1 MKVLSGGALGADSV
15 WSYIAENNGVSKE
28 DIIHYIAPGMKRP
41 QGNQERKIEQS
52 TGTEYHLTNEELE
65 VGIQDMIKRGITISK
80 KKAKEYFFNT
90 NGYSPIQKLQGRN
103 YYQVVNS
110 DQVLAVVALINNSV
124 SGGTATAISL
134 AIDLGK
140 PVYVLNTVDAEWYT
154 YKNGKYIRCEVPKPR
169 EVNTCIG
176 TRSLVKY
183 NVCKYGHWVP
193 APYVGEEL
201 EDKLR
206 NQMEKVFHDI

>member
-1 MKVLSGGALGADSV
+1 MIIYSGGALGADSV
-15 WSYIAENNGVSKE
+15 WSFIAENNGIPKE
-28 DIIHYIAPGMKRP
+28 NIIHYIAPGMKRP
-41 QGNQERKIEQS
+41 QGSQERKIEQS
-52 TGTEYHLTNEELE
+52 TGTEYHLTDEELE
-65 VGIQDMIKRGITISK
+65 IGIQDMIKRNIIINK

-103 YYQVVNS
+103 YYQVINS
-110 DQVLAVVALINNSV
+110 NQVLAVVALINNSV

-140 PVYVLNTVDAEWYT
+140 PVYILNTIDTEWYT
-154 YKNGKYIRCEVPKPR
+154 YKNGVYIKCEVPKLK
-169 EVNTCIG
+169 EANTCIG

-193 APYVGEEL
+193 APYVGKEL

-206 NQMEKVFHDI
+206 NQMEKCFK